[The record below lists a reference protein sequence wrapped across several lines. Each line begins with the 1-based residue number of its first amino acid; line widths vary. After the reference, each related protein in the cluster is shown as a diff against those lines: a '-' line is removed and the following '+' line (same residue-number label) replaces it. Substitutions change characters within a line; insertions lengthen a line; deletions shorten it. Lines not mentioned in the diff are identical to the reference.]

1 MKYTNRAIG
10 SCVLT
15 TTQDETIAQL
25 MGTIE
30 AYKLQLLDDRFIEEI
45 IRAKAFDSEKES
57 HEDLVAMVG
66 DMAKKCVGSPL
77 AATALRS
84 LLHTKTSI
92 QDTKTSVEESK
103 VVLRRSTICDD
114 ETGILPILKPSYNE
128 LPSQMR

>member
-66 DMAKKCVGSPL
+66 DMAKKCAGSPL
-77 AATALRS
+77 AATALGS

-92 QDTKTSVEESK
+92 QDTKTC
-103 VVLRRSTICDD
+103 RRMEGCIK
-114 ETGILPILKPSYNE
+114 EKHHL
-128 LPSQMR
+128 